1 MLPVPSPSPRSRS
14 LSPLVTA
21 SPARIAQHRVPPSSE
36 AGDSI
41 FEYWELVKGA
51 KWQLLFAVLVG
62 MSAGFLHSLSE
73 TAMYDAR
80 VLLEI
85 QQRSE
90 SDPVKDPAGSSADAT
105 LVETQMQ
112 ILQSRSLRA
121 RASERSRASIKGGVN
136 TAERQGP
143 IWARVRK
150 LGIPLLW
157 RLEGPSLESAVQSA
171 AASAKARIVGQ
182 TRVVEITCEAPYAGV
197 ASEYAN
203 TLVNQF
209 IEEDA
214 QAHRNSSKQ
223 TNEWLAREVD
233 QLKVKLED
241 SQQALQSYAQHVGL
255 TFTTETATT
264 ATDGLRRAQEDL
276 ERAMT
281 ERVTRQARF
290 EMAAKSPAGSLPD
303 VLDDNS
309 LRSLENQL
317 TELKRQRAEL
327 LATFTPA
334 YFKAKN
340 TDAQIAAVE
349 SALAN
354 QRTNILERIR
364 NDYEESRRRES
375 MFVNAYHEKLGD
387 ATSGAQKAIRYDML
401 KREVEAN
408 SALYQSVLQRANE
421 LDLLSAMRA
430 SNIRVFD
437 QAIPAKTPNEPKPGR
452 DLAFGMMGGLLI
464 GFAVVIL
471 KDQTRRQV
479 NEPGEVEAVLSL
491 PELGVIPCSMA
502 SNLFSRTKP
511 LWPPLLS
518 GIRSE
523 DGPVELVTW
532 QQRPSMMAESFRALL
547 ASILFSGEEGA
558 RPQVIVVTS
567 PNPGEGKSTV
577 ASNLAIA
584 LAEIHHRVLLIDSDM
599 RNPRLHRIF
608 SVENSWGLTDLLQ
621 GGGAIETL
629 PLAGLCRGTEIP
641 RLSVLPSG
649 PATTSVSH
657 ILFSERVS
665 KLINR
670 CRNEFDTVIVDT
682 APVLH
687 FADARAIGKLSDGVI
702 LVVRAKHS
710 LRDAMIASV
719 DVIARD
725 GTPILGTVL
734 NDWNPRRYRDG
745 GYDLYPYYHSRG
757 RN

>member
-1 MLPVPSPSPRSRS
+1 MVPVPSPSPRPRW
-14 LSPLVTA
+14 LSPLLMAPPV
-21 SPARIAQHRVPPSSE
+21 ARSQHRVPTACE

-41 FEYWELVKGA
+41 LEYWELVKSA
-51 KWQLLFAVLVG
+51 KWQLLFALLVG
-62 MSAGFLHSLSE
+62 VAAGFTHSLSE
-73 TAMYDAR
+73 TAIYDAK
-80 VLLEI
+80 VMLEI
-85 QQRSE
+85 QPRSE
-90 SDPVKDPAGSSADAT
+90 SNPVKDPGGFSADAT

-112 ILQSRSLRA
+112 ILQSRSMRVRASDRLRA
-121 RASERSRASIKGGVN
+121 SLKGRVN

-143 IWARVRK
+143 IWAWVRK
-150 LGIPLLW
+150 MGTPLLW
-157 RLEGPSLESAVQSA
+157 RVKGPSVESAVQSA
-171 AASAKARIVGQ
+171 AGSAKARIVGQ
-182 TRVVEITCEAPYAGV
+182 TRVVEVTCEAPYALV

-203 TLVNQF
+203 ALVTQF
-209 IEEDA
+209 IEEDV

-223 TNEWLAREVD
+223 ANEWLAREVN

-241 SQQALQSYAQHVGL
+241 SQRALQSYAQQVGL

-264 ATDGLRRAQEDL
+264 ATDGLRRAQEGL

-281 ERVTRQARF
+281 ERVARQARF
-290 EMAAKSPAGSLPD
+290 EMAANSPAGSLPD
-303 VLDDNS
+303 VLDDSS

-340 TDAQIAAVE
+340 TDAQIVAVE
-349 SALAN
+349 AALVN

-364 NDYEESRRRES
+364 NEYDESRRRES
-375 MFVNAYHEKLGD
+375 MFVDEYHQKLGE
-387 ATSGAQKAIRYDML
+387 ATSGAQKAIRYAML
-401 KREVEAN
+401 KREVDAN

-421 LDLLSAMRA
+421 LDLLSAIRA

-437 QAIPAKTPNEPKPGR
+437 QAIPAKTPNTPKPGR

-464 GFAVVIL
+464 GFAVVFL
-471 KDQTRRQV
+471 KDQTRRHV

-502 SNLFSRTKP
+502 SNLIRGTKP
-511 LWPPLLS
+511 LWSPLFS
-518 GIRSE
+518 GNQSE
-523 DGPVELVTW
+523 EGPVELVTW

-547 ASILFSGEEGA
+547 ASILFSGEEGG

-584 LAEIHHRVLLIDSDM
+584 LAEIQHRVLLIDSDM

-621 GGGAIETL
+621 GGSAIEAL

-641 RLSVLPSG
+641 RLWLLPSG

-657 ILFSERVS
+657 ILFSERVG
-665 KLINR
+665 KLIGR
-670 CRNEFDTVIVDT
+670 CRNEFQTVIVDT

-687 FADARAIGKLSDGVI
+687 FADARALGKLSDGVI

-710 LRDAMIASV
+710 RRDAMIASA

-725 GTPILGTVL
+725 GTPIIGTVL
-734 NDWNPRRYRDG
+734 NDWTPRRYRNG
-745 GYDLYPYYHSRG
+745 VYDLYPYYHSR
-757 RN
+757 